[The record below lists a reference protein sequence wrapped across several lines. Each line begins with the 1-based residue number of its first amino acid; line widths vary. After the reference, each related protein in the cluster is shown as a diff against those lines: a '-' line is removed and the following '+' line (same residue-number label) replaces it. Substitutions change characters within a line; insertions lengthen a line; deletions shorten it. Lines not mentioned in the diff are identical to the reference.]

1 MWHKNVDKLF
11 FLWGVGEFDMS
22 VIGGLQRNGVTMV
35 TQFYDIL
42 NYVE

>member
-1 MWHKNVDKLF
+1 
-11 FLWGVGEFDMS
+11 MS

-42 NYVE
+42 NYVEWGHCVSRLR